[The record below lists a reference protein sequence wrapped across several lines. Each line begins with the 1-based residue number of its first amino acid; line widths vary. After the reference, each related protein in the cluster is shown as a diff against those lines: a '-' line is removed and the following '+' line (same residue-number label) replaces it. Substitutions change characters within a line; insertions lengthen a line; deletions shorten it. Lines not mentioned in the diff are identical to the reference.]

1 MDDKITIL
9 NKIEA
14 LGSGKINPTHAY
26 ISLFMSM
33 MDQFMMS
40 SDTKYFILL
49 DAKSKLEE
57 FGYSEEDVNIFM
69 KKILDITKENIK
81 INDFMG

>member
-1 MDDKITIL
+1 
-9 NKIEA
+9 
-14 LGSGKINPTHAY
+14 
-26 ISLFMSM
+26 MSM

-57 FGYSEEDVNIFM
+57 FGYSEEDVNIF
-69 KKILDITKENIK
+69 KLLEIE
-81 INDFMG
+81 